1 MSSKREEKALREFKQ
16 IMDDLLILLAGS
28 TGATTATLYC
38 VNRSREQVV
47 LETSWA
53 SSPYAIFK
61 ARVNFEEFYLNRYK
75 DIESVTRLRVGDAVS
90 ADELTHYFQNK
101 IGRASCRERV

>member
-28 TGATTATLYC
+28 TGATTATLYW
-38 VNRSREQVV
+38 VNRSREHFV
-47 LETSWA
+47 LETSWT

-61 ARVNFEEFYLNRYK
+61 DRVNCEEFYLNRYK
-75 DIESVTRLRVGDAVS
+75 DIESVAWLRVGDAVC
-90 ADELTHYFQNK
+90 ADGWPHYYQDLPLDS
-101 IGRASCRERV
+101 R